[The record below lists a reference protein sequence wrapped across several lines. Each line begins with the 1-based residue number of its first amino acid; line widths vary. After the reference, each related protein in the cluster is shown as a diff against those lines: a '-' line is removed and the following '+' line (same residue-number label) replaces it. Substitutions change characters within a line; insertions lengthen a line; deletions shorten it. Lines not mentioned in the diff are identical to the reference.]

1 TIFEGLK
8 LVQRRGPDCVIILLD
23 SLDVVQVIQGSTL
36 ATWNS
41 DLIQRIQSI
50 LAQENLWVLHY
61 IPREQNEV
69 ADCMAKEV
77 LSTR

>member
-1 TIFEGLK
+1 AIFEGLK
-8 LVQRRGPDCVIILLD
+8 LVQRRGHDCVIILSD
-23 SLDVVQVIQGSTL
+23 SLDVVRAIQGSTS
-36 ATWNS
+36 TTSNS
-41 DLIQRIQSI
+41 TLIRRIQSI

-77 LSTR
+77 